1 MKRAFN
7 VTLVISLVQHQ
18 PPKHHA
24 RALCILDQVLAE
36 DGSNTVCL
44 MNRGYV
50 MQHAA
55 KWGEAI
61 KAFQQVT
68 KLVPDDVHDGLRA
81 REEYAWC
88 MVQSHNAL
96 EGEDILTTIVDILDN
111 KKDQERDKARCW
123 WRLGRARWDLG
134 SE

>member
-1 MKRAFN
+1 MTETTIRA
-7 VTLVISLVQHQ
+7 
-18 PPKHHA
+18 A
-24 RALCILDQVLAE
+24 
-36 DGSNTVCL
+36 
-44 MNRGYV
+44 
-50 MQHAA
+50 
-55 KWGEAI
+55 
-61 KAFQQVT
+61 
-68 KLVPDDVHDGLRA
+68 VPDDVHDGLRA